1 VSKSIGSRMQRH
13 HGSLSNGWRHLT
25 MFEFI
30 MRLFK
35 SDPGSKIRKMRDR
48 KYKEAV
54 QLQRDGK
61 LREYAKIMKEI
72 EKLEDEYI
80 EVMNE
85 DR

>member
-1 VSKSIGSRMQRH
+1 
-13 HGSLSNGWRHLT
+13 

-30 MRLFK
+30 TRLFRT
-35 SDPGSKIRKMRDR
+35 DPASKIRKIRDR
-48 KYKEAV
+48 KCREAV

-85 DR
+85 SD

>member
-1 VSKSIGSRMQRH
+1 
-13 HGSLSNGWRHLT
+13 
-25 MFEFI
+25 MFKFI

-35 SDPGSKIRKMRDR
+35 SDPGSKIRKERDR
-48 KYKEAV
+48 KYKQAV

-80 EVMNE
+80 EVTNAAS
-85 DR
+85 R

>member
-1 VSKSIGSRMQRH
+1 
-13 HGSLSNGWRHLT
+13 

-30 MRLFK
+30 TRLFK
-35 SDPGSKIRKMRDR
+35 SDPGSKIRKVRDR

-80 EVMNE
+80 EMTNE
-85 DR
+85 NQ